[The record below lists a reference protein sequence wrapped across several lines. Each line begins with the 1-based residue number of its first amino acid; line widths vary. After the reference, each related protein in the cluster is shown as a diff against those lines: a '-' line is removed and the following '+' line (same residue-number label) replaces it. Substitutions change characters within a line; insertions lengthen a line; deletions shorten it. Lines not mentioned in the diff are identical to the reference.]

1 MTSSITKRLKQITG
15 ALALMLS
22 APYAFAAAPSN
33 LDLATTLGS
42 LVLVIGVILLL
53 AWLLKRMQV
62 PALGQQ
68 KGLRIVSQLPVGTK
82 ERIAVVQVGEEQFLV
97 GITSQSIQILA
108 KLEKPLKEEEL
119 ATNAFASQFSQLIK
133 KNDKGNPIRLLFSTL
148 VLLVG
153 VLFSLF
159 SFAEAE
165 ESPLPANLAEGS
177 SVTVQAMQ
185 SDTGSS
191 RSMSVGNG
199 AGIPA
204 FTMTTNPDG
213 SEDYSVT
220 LQILAL
226 MTMLGFLPAM
236 VILMTSFTR
245 IVVVMSILRQAMGL
259 QQTPSNQVII
269 GIALFLTFFV
279 MSPVL
284 NEINDTAIQP
294 YLNEQVT
301 AREAFD
307 AAQVPMKAFMLKQT
321 RIKDLETF
329 VNMSG
334 EQVTNPEDV
343 SMAVLIPAF
352 ITSELKT
359 AFQIGFMLFLPFL
372 IIDLVVAS
380 VLMAMGMMMLSPMI
394 VSLPFKLMLFVLVDG
409 WNLILSTLAGSFAL

>member
-1 MTSSITKRLKQITG
+1 MTKDNSIR
-15 ALALMLS
+15 LMLS
-22 APYAFAAAPSN
+22 
-33 LDLATTLGS
+33 T
-42 LVLVIGVILLL
+42 V
-53 AWLLKRMQV
+53 M
-62 PALGQQ
+62 
-68 KGLRIVSQLPVGTK
+68 
-82 ERIAVVQVGEEQFLV
+82 
-97 GITSQSIQILA
+97 
-108 KLEKPLKEEEL
+108 
-119 ATNAFASQFSQLIK
+119 
-133 KNDKGNPIRLLFSTL
+133 
-148 VLLVG
+148 LLVG
-153 VLFSLF
+153 VLFSSL
-159 SFAEAE
+159 SFAQAE
-165 ESPLPANLAEGS
+165 ESPLPSNLAQGD
-177 SVTVQAMQ
+177 SVTVQAMENE
-185 SDTGSS
+185 SGSS

-199 AGIPA
+199 GGIPA
-204 FTMTTNPDG
+204 FTMTTNADG

-269 GIALFLTFFV
+269 GIALFLTFFI

-284 NEINDTAIQP
+284 NEINDQAVQP

-307 AAQVPMKAFMLKQT
+307 AAQAPMKAFMLKQT

-334 EQVTNPEDV
+334 EEVTNPEDV